1 MPKGQ
6 RAAPFTKENAAEN
19 GRKGGQ
25 KSGRVRRIKKT
36 AKEIA
41 EQIMFTP
48 ITDQAKINR
57 MVKAGIIEKPQSDKE
72 RREITR
78 MVAAVGNMYK
88 LATSTDPFAAR
99 SSVEAFKVL
108 LSILEPKDEEDKS
121 AVSAPAFIPT
131 PDITVPEP
139 PREDE
144 EEQV

>member
-41 EQIMFTP
+41 EQIMFAP

-57 MVKAGIIEKPQSDKE
+57 MVKAGIIEEPRTDKE

-78 MVAAVGNMYK
+78 MVVAVGNMYK
-88 LATSTDPFAAR
+88 LATTNDPFTAR
-99 SSVEAFKVL
+99 ASVEAFKVL
-108 LSILEPKDEEDKS
+108 HAILEPKEE
-121 AVSAPAFIPT
+121 VGGGTTAPAFIPA
-131 PDITVPEP
+131 PEIDVPEP
-139 PREDE
+139 PEEDAE
-144 EEQV
+144 A

>member
-41 EQIMFTP
+41 EQIMFAP

-88 LATSTDPFAAR
+88 LATSTDPFVAR

-108 LSILEPKDEEDKS
+108 LSIMEPKDEE
-121 AVSAPAFIPT
+121 VSATNAPPAFIPA

-144 EEQV
+144 EEQA

>member
-88 LATSTDPFAAR
+88 LATSTDPFVAR

-108 LSILEPKDEEDKS
+108 LSILEPKDEE
-121 AVSAPAFIPT
+121 VSATNAPPAFIPT

-144 EEQV
+144 EERA

>member
-25 KSGRVRRIKKT
+25 KSGRVRRIKRT
-36 AKEIA
+36 AREVA
-41 EQIMFTP
+41 EMIMYAP
-48 ITDQAKINR
+48 VTDDEKIRR
-57 MVKAGIIEKPQSDKE
+57 MVEAGIIEEPTSKKE

-88 LATSTDPFAAR
+88 LASTNDPFTAR
-99 SSVEAFKVL
+99 ASVEAFKVL
-108 LSILEPKDEEDKS
+108 LSILEPKDEE
-121 AVSAPAFIPT
+121 VSATNAPPAFIPA

-144 EEQV
+144 EERA

>member
-25 KSGRVRRIKKT
+25 KSGRVRRIKRT
-36 AKEIA
+36 AREIA

-48 ITDQAKINR
+48 ITDEEKIR
-57 MVKAGIIEKPQSDKE
+57 SLVKAGIIEEPRSDKE

-88 LATSTDPFAAR
+88 LATTTDPFTAR
-99 SSVEAFKVL
+99 ASVEAFKVI
-108 LSILEPKDEEDKS
+108 LSILEPKDEEEKS
-121 AVSAPAFIPT
+121 VASAPAFIPT
-131 PDITVPEP
+131 PDITMPEP

-144 EEQV
+144 KEQA

>member
-36 AKEIA
+36 AKEIT

-48 ITDQAKINR
+48 ITDEEKIRSLVN
-57 MVKAGIIEKPQSDKE
+57 AGIIEEPQSDRE
-72 RREITR
+72 RKAITR
-78 MVAAVGNMYK
+78 MMAAIGNMYA
-88 LATSTDPFAAR
+88 LASSPSPETAR
-99 SSVEAFKVL
+99 ASVEAFKVL
-108 LSILEPKDEEDKS
+108 LSILEPKDEE
-121 AVSAPAFIPT
+121 VSATNAPPAFIPA

-144 EEQV
+144 EERA